1 MFDYLQ
7 QFNNLPK
14 DLRDKVSSPE
24 AMEAL
29 ANLEKKYQVELA
41 VLVMKVMVKSLPL
54 KSLPIN
60 LVEEFGLETNKA
72 NKLAEEMTETI
83 FIRAADHLQLQVPKP
98 KTSTVDSLDV
108 IVKEA
113 GVILP
118 SSDLLSRFK
127 IILSTYLKGVR
138 SKIATRDALAK
149 DISLGGL
156 NLGNSEI
163 DRVFKACDSH
173 SSNNL
178 EKKISLPSSS
188 GALDKIIAAEAIKG
202 AHEEY
207 DFKKALASG
216 QIKRPTPKLESPEKP
231 VEISL
236 PKEKK
241 SLEAP
246 EEIKRLESPDKLVLP
261 EIVPVNKFLK
271 KETEIKPGSQINT
284 PVNAVVA
291 QQPKVKNDEHHHL
304 VPKPENQPDKKNSQ
318 ASHPQP
324 SATVSQAVPVSASQ
338 ETKKPNAGRRFS
350 LIPSWLRRSSRE
362 KTSEKKS
369 EKKVESPAPI
379 KQAVSNSPS
388 VSKEVKE
395 IREVK
400 EVIEIKEKKIIEKE
414 TGRVA
419 TPLKDNEVRAQ
430 SEQVINRPPVVASA
444 RPANH
449 LKETTTKPVMHDVKP
464 APRLMGPIEELQFL
478 DLVNFRRLGKNPEEI
493 SAKIFSKIK
502 LLEADGYDKM
512 IAGVRAWRR
521 SPVNLLYLKMMKEA
535 IGRGQTIKDFA
546 ASVQKDKDSYLS
558 LEEIEG
564 IITMNSK
571 LIF

>member
-29 ANLEKKYQVELA
+29 AALEKKYQVELA

-98 KTSTVDSLDV
+98 KTSTVDSLDF

-163 DRVFKACDSH
+163 DRVFKVCDNH
-173 SSNNL
+173 SSSNL

-188 GALDKIIAAEAIKG
+188 GALDKIIAAESIKG

-236 PKEKK
+236 PEEKK

-261 EIVPVNKFLK
+261 EIVPVNKVLK
-271 KETEIKPGSQINT
+271 KETEIRPGSQTNT
-284 PVNAVVA
+284 PVNTVVA
-291 QQPKVKNDEHHHL
+291 QQPKVQNDEHHHS
-304 VPKPENQPDKKNSQ
+304 VPKSENQSDKKNDQISNSQ
-318 ASHPQP
+318 PRA
-324 SATVSQAVPVSASQ
+324 AVSQAAPVSASH
-338 ETKKPNAGRRFS
+338 ETKKPDAGRRFS

-362 KTSEKKS
+362 KTSEKKA
-369 EKKVESPAPI
+369 EAPAQVKPI
-379 KQAVSNSPS
+379 VANSPS
-388 VSKEVKE
+388 VIKEVK
-395 IREVK
+395 EVK

-414 TGRVA
+414 TGRVT

-430 SEQVINRPPVVASA
+430 SEQVINRPPAVASA

-535 IGRGQTIKDFA
+535 ISKGQTIKDFA

-564 IITMNSK
+564 IIAMNSK